1 VTDSNPPHR
10 FDHVVVLMFENRS
23 FDNLLGY
30 LYQPGEVPT
39 FEGLAGR
46 SLSNPIPE
54 DARDAERGFVPVHP
68 SLRMDTPDPDPGEEH
83 PHTNTQLF
91 GTVAPPENRF
101 KPVEEM
107 QPPFNAPADA
117 STTPRMDGFVAD
129 YINSFRVER
138 GRLPRY
144 EEYAQI
150 MSCFR
155 PDQMPVLA
163 TLAKGFACFDHWFC
177 EVPSQTF
184 PNRSFFHAATSSGF
198 VINRPVENFPLHNDA
213 ETIFERLEG
222 AGLSWRVYFDPLQC
236 VSITGMLHATRL
248 SPYFATHFAPL
259 DDFYRDAAAGTLPAY
274 SFIEPSLI
282 PPHSDMHPPGGARIR
297 RLLFFLPRPSAL
309 KAGDALL
316 ARIYNAVR
324 ASGTESGSNYTNTL
338 LIVTF
343 DEHGGT
349 YDHVPP
355 PRVPPPNPSAPAG
368 QMGFRFDR
376 SGVRIPTL
384 AISAW
389 VDAKTVV
396 HQEFRSTSVIRTLRE
411 RWSLGPPL
419 TQRDAIAADIA
430 PILSRTTPRPR
441 ENWPAVEAG
450 PEPKPPG
457 LWEELV
463 RPLPTLGRH
472 LFSAALAYEA
482 HKTGTETSMD
492 LSRTSRWRARRRMRK
507 LTAMAFPKVTP
518 RRGA

>member
-1 VTDSNPPHR
+1 MTDSTPPHR
-10 FDHVVVLMFENRS
+10 FDHMVVLMFENRS

-30 LYQPGEVPT
+30 LYQPGEVPA
-39 FEGLAGR
+39 FEGLEGR
-46 SLSNPIPE
+46 NLSNPIPE
-54 DARDAERGFVPVHP
+54 YARDAEQGTVPVHP

-101 KPVEEM
+101 KPVEQM
-107 QPPFNAPADA
+107 QPPFNAPGDPT
-117 STTPRMDGFVAD
+117 TTPPMDGFVVD
-129 YINSFRVER
+129 YINTFRVER

-155 PDQMPVLA
+155 PDQMPVMS

-213 ETIFERLEG
+213 ETIFERLEA

-236 VSITGMLHATRL
+236 VSITGMLHAARL
-248 SPYFATHFAPL
+248 GPYFATRFAPI

-274 SFIEPSLI
+274 AFIEPSLI

-316 ARIYNAVR
+316 GRVYNAVR
-324 ASGTESGSNYTNTL
+324 ASATEGGSNFSNTL

-355 PRVPPPNPSAPAG
+355 PKAPSPDSSAPAG
-368 QMGFRFDR
+368 QLGFRFDR

-389 VDAKTVV
+389 IDAHTVV
-396 HQEFRSTSVIRTLRE
+396 QSEYRSTSVIRTLRE
-411 RWSLGPPL
+411 RWQLGPPL
-419 TQRDAIAADIA
+419 TQRDAVAADVA
-430 PILSRTTPRPR
+430 PTLSRTTPRPR
-441 ENWPAVEAG
+441 EDWPIVEAG

-457 LWEELV
+457 LWEELM

-472 LFSAALAYEA
+472 LFTAALAYEA
-482 HKTGTETSMD
+482 HKTGTETSLD

-507 LTAMAFPKVTP
+507 LTAAAFPKVTR